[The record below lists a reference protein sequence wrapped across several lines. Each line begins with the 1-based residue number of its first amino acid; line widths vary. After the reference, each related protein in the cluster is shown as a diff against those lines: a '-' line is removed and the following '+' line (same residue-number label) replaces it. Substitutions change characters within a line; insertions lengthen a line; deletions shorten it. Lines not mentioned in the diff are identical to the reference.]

1 MIIKFDDYK
10 KKVDRNL
17 IEKKLLSTGFQQDSN
32 EYNTFSKRING
43 KKYSVNVRQSYIKF
57 YVNKKLITTIEHEA
71 KPYEF
76 WAQLELLNF
85 I

>member
-32 EYNTFSKRING
+32 EYNTFSKRIEG
-43 KKYSVNVRQSYIKF
+43 KKYSVDVRQFYIKF
-57 YVNKKLITTIEHEA
+57 YINKKLITTIEHEA

-76 WAQLELLNF
+76 WEQLELLNF

>member
-10 KKVDRNL
+10 KKVDRIL
-17 IEKKLLSTGFQQDSN
+17 IEKILLSTGFQQDAN
-32 EYNTFSKRING
+32 EYNTFSKRIEG
-43 KKYSVNVRQSYIKF
+43 KKYSVDVRQSYIKF
-57 YVNKKLITTIEHEA
+57 YINKKLITTVEYEA

-76 WAQLELLNF
+76 WEQLELLNF

>member
-10 KKVDRNL
+10 KKVDRIL
-17 IEKKLLSTGFQQDSN
+17 IEKKLLSTGFQQDAN
-32 EYNTFSKRING
+32 EYNTFFKRIDC
-43 KKYSVNVRQSYIKF
+43 KKYSVDVRQSYIKF
-57 YVNKKLITTIEHEA
+57 YINKKLITTVEYEA

-76 WAQLELLNF
+76 WEQLELLNF

>member
-32 EYNTFSKRING
+32 EYNTFSKRIEG
-43 KKYSVNVRQSYIKF
+43 KKYSVDVRQSYIKF
-57 YVNKKLITTIEHEA
+57 YINKKLITTIEHEA

-76 WAQLELLNF
+76 WEQLELLNF

>member
-57 YVNKKLITTIEHEA
+57 YINKKLIITIEHEA

-76 WAQLELLNF
+76 WGQLELLNF

>member
-10 KKVDRNL
+10 KKVDRTL
-17 IEKKLLSTGFQQDSN
+17 IEKKLLSTGFQQDAN
-32 EYNTFSKRING
+32 EYNTFYKRIDA
-43 KKYSVNVRQSYIKF
+43 KKYSVDVRQSYIKF
-57 YVNKKLITTIEHEA
+57 YINKKLITTVEYEA

-76 WAQLELLNF
+76 WEQLELLNF